1 MSVIDHRRLAL
12 AAGAALLT
20 LGGATGCASLDRTG
34 LGTIAYETANK
45 HLVQVDSPRVRGCHR
60 FAAAGAVK
68 VTNRTRVDLVMYP
81 SDHCAGGNTVYI
93 PTATADEVAPG
104 AGVWRSYTLVH

>member
-12 AAGAALLT
+12 TTAALLALT
-20 LGGATGCASLDRTG
+20 GATGCSALDRTG
-34 LGTIAYETANK
+34 LGTIAYETADK
-45 HLVQVDSPRVRGCHR
+45 RQVQVDSPPVRGCHR

-81 SDHCAGGNTVYI
+81 SRDCAGRNTVYI
-93 PTATADEVAPG
+93 PTATSDVIAPG
-104 AGVWRSYTLVH
+104 ARAWRSYTLVH